1 METKRWQLNRSGMI
15 NFWYYDKQEFD
26 FADGR
31 MLLRGSN
38 GSGKSVTMQSFI
50 PLLLDGNRSPERLD
64 PFGSKSRKL
73 DDYMLEEQDNRDERT
88 AYLYLEFRQ
97 PEVELYRTIGMGI
110 RARKNEKLDT
120 WYFYLGNE
128 KRIDKNFSLYR
139 NKKEV
144 NVLTKRELKQ
154 EIGEDGQ
161 VFTSQRDYMEEV
173 NRQLFGFDSPEE
185 YKELINLLIQLRS
198 PKLSKDFKPTVI
210 SEILTNSLQPLSDE
224 DLRPLSESI
233 ENMDAIEA
241 NLANLNVAHSAINR
255 LAQTFIHYNSAV
267 FRTRTLDFASEVQGL
282 EKLQTKRVQ
291 LAEEMEQ
298 KASSLNE
305 TRRLLEELTRE
316 QEIRKQQIQDLK
328 KEDVVGL
335 KEKQQTTHVKLV
347 EASEQLKKKQSSIE
361 VKKASIQKIEREK
374 KMLQDKAD
382 LVERK
387 IDNLLS
393 EMQGLADQ
401 LSFDE
406 HTFFEDELR
415 KQLSKEYPYLLT
427 DKAIQDLKA
436 NLRSALETVRHTKEN
451 QEKYDRLLKEQ
462 DQVVE
467 ERNKAELERRRWDN
481 QLEELKTEW
490 TIRFKHWLQENQVMR
505 FRLETEEHVYQ
516 VIQYSQQERDL
527 SPITQLLHAEQN
539 LVAQQLGQEKLRLS
553 NHLKQVSKAAEEK
566 KEERQEWIDRV
577 DPEPKRTATV
587 LRNRELLKERGI
599 PFVPFYQTIDFQD
612 DLSDADINLLEELLL
627 ESGLLDALVVPH
639 MYKEEVLQHEHGV
652 QDRYLF
658 VDDEQ
663 GLFDLTA
670 YLKTAIRRDEE
681 WDGQDL
687 RAYIEGI
694 VQGITSKGVS
704 TSGIL
709 PEKGFYHAG
718 PLYGTVSGEYQAKF
732 IGVYR
737 RQQYRLE
744 VLGQL
749 QAELDALL
757 AEKQGWERELY
768 QVQKDLDMLER
779 EAESFPEPDDL
790 ATVFQEIEQ
799 INQKLRFL
807 RKQLIASESL
817 VSVAKNQYDQAKSV
831 SRQACLT
838 LGMEESLPLLQE
850 AVEDSEQY
858 QDLLTKLKIRHHS
871 YVSDRKQLTD
881 KDEQMEEA
889 LLELGD
895 FVGEENRF
903 KHSIKVLTAELDTL
917 QQQLDAS
924 GYEEVRQ
931 QLEEAFN
938 RMRQLPDEIKE
949 AIRIEAALENEKKNQ
964 FEKKV
969 ELAENYQRLQK
980 KLTVL
985 YQNYLDEV
993 QLGHVFDEEE
1003 KRDQYREELRALWQD
1018 TFFSAEQLNN
1028 LQKLLLRELKNMK
1041 TQSRYKENEK
1051 SISDSTS
1058 ALQNEYLIQKNQLAD
1073 YAIQLKT
1080 IFYDSE
1086 YPELLPAYNVH
1097 FNRNDIQASLQG
1109 KSVTLF
1115 DLQDYVREQVEINH
1129 ELLKKKDRILF
1140 EDIITNTIGKKIRG
1154 KIHTS
1159 EAWVKEMNGLMR
1171 QAEDTASNGFVLSL
1185 KWKHKAAQQEGEMG
1199 SRELIDLLKMEA
1211 DLMTDSDAK
1220 KLTQHFRSK
1229 IKQARD
1235 QMSESKYTFTFHTML
1250 KEVLDYRKWFEFQL
1264 SSKKTGEN
1272 MSELTNNKFFALS
1285 GGEKAMAMYVPLFSA
1300 VVAKYR
1306 GARADSPRII
1316 SLDEAFAGI
1325 DEQNIRD
1332 MFRYMVQFEF
1342 NFMINSQILWGDYDT
1357 VPNMRIYQLL
1367 RPNNEKFVTV
1377 IPYLWNG
1384 QKRTSLGLEEIKKLK
1399 EPQEVLF

>member
-73 DDYMLEEQDNRDERT
+73 DDYMLEEQDDRDERT

-173 NRQLFGFDSPEE
+173 NRQLFGFDSSEE

-255 LAQTFIHYNSAV
+255 LTQAFIYYNSAV
-267 FRTRTLDFASEVQGL
+267 FRTRTLDFASEVQDL
-282 EKLQTKRVQ
+282 EKLQTSRVQ
-291 LAEEMEQ
+291 LGEEMEQ
-298 KASSLNE
+298 NASSLNE
-305 TRRLLEELTRE
+305 TKRLLEELTRE
-316 QEIRKQQIQDLK
+316 QEIRKKQIQDLK
-328 KEDVVGL
+328 KQDVVVL
-335 KEKQQTTHVKLV
+335 KEKQQITHVKLD
-347 EASEQLKKKQSSIE
+347 EESEQLKKKQGSIE
-361 VKKASIQKIEREK
+361 TKKASIQKIEREK
-374 KMLQDKAD
+374 KVQQDKAD
-382 LVERK
+382 LTERE
-387 IDNLLS
+387 IDNLLG
-393 EMQGLADQ
+393 EMQRLGEQ

-415 KQLSKEYPYLLT
+415 KQLSKEYSYVLT

-436 NLRSALETVRHTKEN
+436 SLRSALEAVRHTKEN
-451 QEKYDRLLKEQ
+451 QEKYDCLLKEQ
-462 DQVVE
+462 DQMVE
-467 ERNKAELERRRWDN
+467 ERNKTELDRRRWDN
-481 QLEELKTEW
+481 QLEELRTEW
-490 TIRFKHWLQENQVMR
+490 TISFKHWLLENQVMH
-505 FRLETEEHVYQ
+505 FRLETEEHIYQ
-516 VIQYSQQERDL
+516 LIQSSQQEREL
-527 SPITQLLHAEQN
+527 SPIMQLLHTEQN
-539 LVAQQLGQEKLRLS
+539 LVAQRLGQEKLQLS
-553 NHLKQVSKAAEEK
+553 NQLKQVTVAVEEK
-566 KEERQEWIDRV
+566 KAERQKWINRV
-577 DPEPKRTATV
+577 DPEPERTAAV
-587 LRNRELLKERGI
+587 LRNRQLLKEKGI
-599 PFVPFYQTIDFQD
+599 PYVPFYQTIDFQN
-612 DLSDADINLLEELLL
+612 DLSDTDINLLEELLL
-627 ESGLLDALVVPH
+627 EAGLLDALVVPQK
-639 MYKEEVLQHEHGV
+639 YKKEVLQHEQGV

-658 VDDEQ
+658 VDDVQ
-663 GLFDLTA
+663 GWSDLTA
-670 YLKTAIRRDEE
+670 YLKTAVHKEEE
-681 WDGQDL
+681 WDEQDL
-687 RAYIEGI
+687 RAHIEGI
-694 VQGITSKGVS
+694 VQGVTNKGVS

-709 PEKGFYHAG
+709 SQEGFYHAG

-744 VLGQL
+744 VLEQL

-757 AEKQGWERELY
+757 TEKQGRERELY
-768 QVQKDLDMLER
+768 QVQNNLDMLER
-779 EAESFPEPDDL
+779 EAELFPDRDDL
-790 ATVFQEIEQ
+790 VVAFQEIEQ
-799 INQKLRFL
+799 LNQKIRFL
-807 RKQLIASESL
+807 GKQLIDLERL
-817 VSVAKNQYDQAKSV
+817 VSIAKKQYDQAKIV
-831 SRQACLT
+831 SRQACLM
-838 LGMEESLPLLQE
+838 LGMEESLPHLQE
-850 AVEDSEQY
+850 AIEDSEQY
-858 QDLLTKLKIRHHS
+858 QDLLTKLKIKHHS

-881 KDEQMEEA
+881 KDGQMEES

-895 FVGEENRF
+895 LVGEENRF
-903 KHSIKVLTAELDTL
+903 KRSIKVLTAELDAL

-949 AIRIEAALENEKKNQ
+949 AIRIEATLENEKKNQ
-964 FEKKV
+964 FGKKA
-969 ELAENYQRLQK
+969 ELAENYKRQQK
-980 KLTVL
+980 KLVVL

-993 QLGHVFDEEE
+993 QLGHVFEEE
-1003 KRDQYREELRALWQD
+1003 KRDQYREELRTLWQD
-1018 TFFSAEQLNN
+1018 TSFSPEQLNH

-1051 SISDSTS
+1051 SISDATS
-1058 ALQNEYLIQKNQLAD
+1058 ALQNEYIIQKNQLAD

-1115 DLQDYVREQVEINH
+1115 DLQDYVKKQVEINQ
-1129 ELLKKKDRILF
+1129 ELIKKKDRILF
-1140 EDIITNTIGKKIRG
+1140 EDIVTNTIGKKIRG

-1185 KWKHKAAQQEGEMG
+1185 KWKHKAAQQEGELG

-1264 SSKKTGEN
+1264 SSKKAGEN
-1272 MSELTNNKFFALS
+1272 MAELTNNKFFALS

-1306 GARADSPRII
+1306 GARADAPRII

-1332 MFRYMVQFEF
+1332 MFRYMVQFKF

-1357 VPNMRIYQLL
+1357 VPTMRIYQLL
-1367 RPNNEKFVTV
+1367 RPNNAKFVTV

-1384 QKRTSLGLEEIKKLK
+1384 YKRTSLGSEEIKKLK